1 MFFLI
6 EPWALDAVLM
16 CALYPRIGGGTQP
29 VGRWPA
35 YPAKATRS
43 TC

>member
-16 CALYPRIGGGTQP
+16 CALYPRIGGGTH
-29 VGRWPA
+29 RWPA

-43 TC
+43 AC